1 MGKIFKASQIKI
13 DTEKPVFIQH
23 HQKIAKPE
31 VLIDPA
37 EDAFAEEAF
46 RALSPEHLA
55 GSGEKILT
63 KTPEGGEDEPE
74 VGGDHDSSEAKPAQF
89 ARPESF
95 LSQAARKSRHAAVLE
110 AIKVK
115 ELELEALEEEL
126 KSWEAS
132 LQQKERELTTKE
144 QEMSQAMIKRRQ
156 EVEVEAA
163 RTLQMAKEAANSIAE
178 ASRSEAEAL
187 KKAARLEV
195 DSLREKAYQE
205 GYSAGE
211 DKGRSAGEAEGL
223 HEAELDWKN
232 LMLESEALINE
243 LQTSRM
249 GILKA
254 SEEEM
259 LKLII
264 SFAKSV
270 IKVEPVAQPEII
282 LRNIDMALNHVSEV
296 DKIVMRINLRDKS
309 MCQAHKDQFM
319 ARLSSVTELRIIE
332 DASLSPGGIKIE
344 TGVGTIDA
352 TIESQA
358 RELEK
363 ALLEKFR
370 KSQAGL

>member
-55 GSGEKILT
+55 GSGEKIVT
-63 KTPEGGEDEPE
+63 KAPENGEELHE
-74 VGGDHDSSEAKPAQF
+74 AEESNHKASEKSAQVS
-89 ARPESF
+89 RPESF
-95 LSQAARKSRHAAVLE
+95 LSQAAKKSRHAAVLE

-126 KSWEAS
+126 KGWES
-132 LQQKERELTTKE
+132 TLQQKERDLTAKE
-144 QEMSQAMIKRRQ
+144 QELSQAMIKRRQ
-156 EVEVEAA
+156 EVEAESS
-163 RTLQMAKEAANSIAE
+163 RTLKMAKEAATSIAE
-178 ASRSEAEAL
+178 AARAEAEAL
-187 KKAARLEV
+187 KKSARLEV

-205 GYSAGE
+205 GYSSGE

-232 LMLESEALINE
+232 LMLESEALVNE

-264 SFAKSV
+264 AFARSV

-282 LRNIDMALNHVSEV
+282 LKNIDMALNHVSEV
-296 DKIVMRINLRDKS
+296 DKIVMRINMRDKS

-332 DASLSPGGIKIE
+332 DPTLSPGGIKIE

-370 KSQAGL
+370 KSQAG

>member
-74 VGGDHDSSEAKPAQF
+74 VDGDHDSSEAKPAQF

-156 EVEVEAA
+156 EIEVEGA

>member
-1 MGKIFKASQIKI
+1 MGKIFKANQIKI
-13 DTEKPVFIQH
+13 DTEKPVFVHH
-23 HQKIAKPE
+23 HQKIVKPE
-31 VLIDPA
+31 PDIDPA

-55 GSGEKILT
+55 GNGEKIVT
-63 KTPEGGEDEPE
+63 KNPADGTGEP
-74 VGGDHDSSEAKPAQF
+74 SEKASESGTPAQT
-89 ARPESF
+89 AHKPESF
-95 LSQAARKSRHAAVLE
+95 LSQAARKSRHAAALE

-126 KSWEAS
+126 REWETS
-132 LQQKERELTTKE
+132 LQQKERELTAKE
-144 QEMSQAMIKRRQ
+144 HEISHGMIKRRQ
-156 EVEVEAA
+156 EMEAEAA
-163 RTLQMAKEAANSIAE
+163 KTLQMAREAAASIGEAAKAE
-178 ASRSEAEAL
+178 AETI

-195 DSLREKAYQE
+195 DSLREKAYKE
-205 GYSAGE
+205 GYAAGE
-211 DKGRSAGEAEGL
+211 DKGRAAGETEGL
-223 HEAELDWKN
+223 HEVQLDWKN
-232 LMLESEALINE
+232 LMLESEALVNE

-249 GILKA
+249 GILKS

-264 SFAKSV
+264 AFAKSV

-282 LRNIDMALNHVSEV
+282 LHNIDQALNRVSEV

-309 MCQAHKDQFM
+309 MCQAHKDQFL
-319 ARLSSVTELRIIE
+319 ARLSSVSELRIVE
-332 DASLSPGGIKIE
+332 DSTLSPGGIKIE

-370 KSQAGL
+370 KNQAGI